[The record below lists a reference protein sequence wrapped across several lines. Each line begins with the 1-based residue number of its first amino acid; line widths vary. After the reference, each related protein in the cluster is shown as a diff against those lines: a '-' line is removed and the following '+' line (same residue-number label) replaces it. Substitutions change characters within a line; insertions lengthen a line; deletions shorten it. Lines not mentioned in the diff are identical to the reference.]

1 MSLLVVLVQTET
13 NRELVYSFFKVF
25 YAGIA
30 NSPEIEVFRQI
41 FLCLFDTTVNV
52 LVALLPILKVKMYD
66 RPMIEKIGTI
76 GIELIPLLHFF

>member
-41 FLCLFDTTVNV
+41 FFCLFDTTVNV

-66 RPMIEKIGTI
+66 RPMVEKIGTI

>member
-25 YAGIA
+25 YAGIT